1 MDVASENS
9 EEMWTSTT
17 FRPQIVYDRRVF
29 CRVPL
34 SQLHPNMLF
43 GGFFNLNGYSS
54 TFFHFQCILKGPES
68 LFDSDK

>member
-17 FRPQIVYDRRVF
+17 FRPQIMYDRKVF
-29 CRVPL
+29 YRVPL

-43 GGFFNLNGYSS
+43 GDFFFIWTGILQHSS
-54 TFFHFQCILKGPES
+54 IFSAF
-68 LFDSDK
+68 